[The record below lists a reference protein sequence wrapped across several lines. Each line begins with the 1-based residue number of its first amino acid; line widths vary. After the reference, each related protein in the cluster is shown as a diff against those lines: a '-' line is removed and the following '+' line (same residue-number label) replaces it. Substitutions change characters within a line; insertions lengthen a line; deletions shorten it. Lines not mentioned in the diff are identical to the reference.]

1 MGIHFKAGA
10 AAVAFSVL
18 GAGLGGAL
26 LASGTAEARDLSVV
40 SWGGTYQD
48 AQRKVYFE
56 PFEAE
61 TGTALVEDS
70 WDGGIGALRAKVEG
84 GVVSWDVV
92 QVEAE
97 ELSIGCDEGLLM
109 PIDWD
114 TLGGR
119 DAFLPSAVSDCGV
132 GAIIWS
138 TALAYDAGKFPKGG
152 PKSWADFWDVEA
164 FPGKRA
170 MRKGPKYTLEFALM
184 ADGVAPEDVYAVLA
198 TKEGVDRAFA
208 KLDEIKPHLIWWE
221 AGAQPPQLLA
231 SGEVVMTSVYNGRLD
246 APRREGKDF
255 RIVWPGSIYATDSW
269 VVLTGSPNAEQG
281 MKLIRFMSEP
291 ERQAKLPEFISYGV
305 THKAAMESIPAEQLA
320 NLPSAPQNLE
330 VAVAL
335 DVGFWTDRIDELN
348 KRFTAWAAQ

>member
-1 MGIHFKAGA
+1 MGKHVLEGTTAVFA
-10 AAVAFSVL
+10 AAVIAATL
-18 GAGLGGAL
+18 IGAGDA
-26 LASGTAEARDLSVV
+26 AARDLSVV

-61 TGTALVEDS
+61 TGIALVEDS

-84 GVVSWDVV
+84 GAVPWDVV

-109 PIDWD
+109 PIDWAK
-114 TLGGR
+114 LGGR

-138 TALAYDAGKFPKGG
+138 TALAYDAAKFPQGG
-152 PKSWADFWDVEA
+152 PKSWADFWNVEK

-184 ADGVAPEDVYAVLA
+184 ADGVAPKDVYGVLA
-198 TKEGVDRAFA
+198 TREGVERAFA

-246 APRREGKDF
+246 APRREGRDF
-255 RIVWPGSIYATDSW
+255 RVVWPGSIYATDSW
-269 VVLTGSPNAEQG
+269 VILTGSPNAEEG
-281 MKLIRFMSEP
+281 MKLIGFMSQP

-305 THKAAMESIPAEQLA
+305 TNKGAMQSIPPDLLA

-335 DVGFWTDRIDELN
+335 DVRFWTDRIDELN

>member
-1 MGIHFKAGA
+1 MGNHFKAGA
-10 AAVAFSVL
+10 AALAVAALS
-18 GAGLGGAL
+18 GAL
-26 LASGTAEARDLSVV
+26 FAAGAANARDLSVV

-56 PFEAE
+56 PFKSE
-61 TGTALVEDS
+61 TRIPLIEDS

-84 GVVSWDVV
+84 GAVPWDVV

-109 PIDWD
+109 PIDW
-114 TLGGR
+114 TKLGGR

-138 TALAYDAGKFPKGG
+138 TALAYDASKFPAGG
-152 PKSWADFWDVEA
+152 PTSWADFWDVET

-184 ADGVAPEDVYAVLA
+184 ADGVAPKDVYSVLA

-208 KLDEIKPHLIWWE
+208 KLDQIKPHLIWWE

-255 RIVWPGSIYATDSW
+255 RIVWPGSIYATNSW

-281 MKLIRFMSEP
+281 MKLIAFMSEP

-305 THKAAMESIPAEQLA
+305 TNKAAMQSIPPALLA

-335 DVGFWTDRIDELN
+335 DVRFWTDRVDELN